1 MAPSKPVG
9 RPFHFDIEVPRMS
22 PSSHS
27 RRLWRFVRDHRGEVI
42 VTAMFMTTF
51 SASSL
56 ILPWLVQLM
65 LSLPSVPDRY
75 PNPVLVISAF
85 GFSTL
90 SGFFAHEWL
99 HRLGL
104 SLRNELR
111 NELFGSLM
119 TKPFHFYVEHQVGE
133 LSSRA
138 SDSLGRVNMF
148 FPGYVGPM
156 YQNTVLTIG
165 ALAFMMAISW
175 QATLAVVLLIAVPLP
190 FLGALSR
197 HSQRSMYDA
206 QSRHADAH
214 AILEESLVAIQ
225 DVRAFGLEARQEGA
239 YRHREENAVQTEISA
254 IRFQGFLNQG
264 VFFVT
269 SFLLVGIFW
278 GGTGGKWFPGWRTGE
293 LVAFYMYAYTLAM
306 AVVSGGRIFTGIQG
320 MLGAVRHVVE
330 LSDRRRPEKTGS
342 HSGTLRG
349 KIELDNVTFGYS
361 PGKEIFRQFGLQVEP
376 GDWIVITGP
385 SGSGKSTLSSLMMG
399 FYAPQ
404 AGVVRYDEVP
414 LSDWDLAALRR
425 QMGYVSQRPF
435 LFHGTI
441 RENVTLGRDISLNRL
456 EEVLRIGNLEA
467 MISDLPA
474 GLEAIVEE
482 RGINV
487 SGGQRLRLALA
498 RALAT
503 NPAILI
509 LDEPNAMLESE
520 LEQALWK
527 ELKRDRS
534 NHTTIIFTHHIENI
548 PGPYVSLELPSALRP
563 FRER

>member
-1 MAPSKPVG
+1 MKPSA
-9 RPFHFDIEVPRMS
+9 
-22 PSSHS
+22 HS
-27 RRLWRFVRDHRGEVI
+27 RRLWRFVGDHLGEVI
-42 VTAMFMTTF
+42 GTAILMTTF

-65 LSLPSVPDRY
+65 LSISSGPERHL
-75 PNPVLVISAF
+75 NPVLVIAAF
-85 GFSTL
+85 GLSTL

-99 HRLGL
+99 HKLGL
-104 SLRNELR
+104 NLRNELR
-111 NELFGSLM
+111 NDLFESLM
-119 TKPFHFYVEHQVGE
+119 KKPFDFYAQHQVGE
-133 LSSRA
+133 LSARA

-156 YQNTVLTIG
+156 FQNAVLTTG
-165 ALAFMMAISW
+165 ALAFMMAINW
-175 QATLAVVLLIAVPLP
+175 QATLAVVALIAVPLP

-206 QSRHADAH
+206 QSKHAGAH

-239 YRHREENAVQTEISA
+239 YRRREENAVQTEMSA

-278 GGTGGKWFPGWRTGE
+278 GGTGGKWFPGWQAGE

-306 AVVSGGRIFTGIQG
+306 AVVSGGRVFTGIQS
-320 MLGAVRHVVE
+320 MLGSVRHVVE
-330 LSDRRRPEKTGS
+330 LSDHRAPARAGGYC
-342 HSGTLRG
+342 GTLRG
-349 KIELDNVTFGYS
+349 QIEVDNMTFGYS
-361 PGKEIFRQFGLQVEP
+361 PAKGVFRQFGMHVASGE
-376 GDWIVITGP
+376 WTVITGP

-404 AGVVRYDEVP
+404 EGALRYDGIPV
-414 LSDWDLAALRR
+414 SDWDVAVLRR

-435 LFHGTI
+435 LFHGTLL
-441 RENVTLGRDISLNRL
+441 ENITLGRDVSRDRL
-456 EEVLRIGNLEA
+456 EEVIQVGNLES

-474 GLEAIVEE
+474 GLESIVEE
-482 RGINV
+482 RGFNI
-487 SGGQRLRLALA
+487 SGGQRLRVALA
-498 RALAT
+498 RAMLT

-527 ELKRDRS
+527 KIKQDRP
-534 NHTTIIFTHHIENI
+534 NRTTVIFTHHVENI
-548 PGPYVSLELPSALRP
+548 PEPYVSLELPSAYSP
-563 FRER
+563 VRER